1 MKRYN
6 NNNITTLNVVV
17 GASTQYNINNNT
29 GEIKRRGGIAVVVP
43 EVDNTTGYRLS
54 MCLISTNMNVVQ

>member
-6 NNNITTLNVVV
+6 NNNITTLNVVA

-29 GEIKRRGGIAVVVP
+29 GEIKRRGGIAVVAP

>member
-6 NNNITTLNVVV
+6 NNNITTLNVVA